1 MLTLGFQA
9 SRPANNQN
17 IQMNPQVKKQRKSLS
32 KLRSCARPNS
42 AKDFRANDLEWLKEN
57 CQANIH
63 LWGEVLEHVDLATLP
78 EPHPPAPPDIKE
90 RLKKLMKKYMDHDER
105 DMRHAELNTLLRQAH
120 HELGGAPAQPA
131 ELPPAPVPAGEEPA
145 LHAAH
150 LAAQTAITNRL
161 IYPLGQSLYPEK
173 WLQNPDEALAGN
185 WDPMNWNA
193 EDLQAI
199 SEALDRR
206 ELTLGARQA
215 PDSAGGLWPALAD
228 NNYQVNPA
236 CSKYK
241 QKEDCIWPCAFKS
254 GNVDKTKMCRPARK
268 T

>member
-1 MLTLGFQA
+1 
-9 SRPANNQN
+9 
-17 IQMNPQVKKQRKSLS
+17 MNPQVKKQLKSLS

-63 LWGEVLEHVDLATLP
+63 VWGEVLEHVDLATLP
-78 EPHPPAPPDIKE
+78 APHHPAAPDIKE
-90 RLKKLMKKYMDHDER
+90 RLKKLLKKYMDHEER
-105 DMRHAELNTLLRQAH
+105 DTRHVELKTILREAH
-120 HELGGAPAQPA
+120 QELGGAAAGPPP
-131 ELPPAPVPAGEEPA
+131 PPAPAGEEPP

-150 LAAQTAITNRL
+150 LAARTATRDRL
-161 IYPLGQSLYPEK
+161 IYPLGHSLYPEN

-193 EDLQAI
+193 EDLKAI

-215 PDSAGGLWPALAD
+215 PDSAGGLWPSLSD
-228 NNYQVNPA
+228 SNYQVNPA

-241 QKEDCIWPCAFKS
+241 KKEDCIWPCAFKA
-254 GNVDKTKMCRPARK
+254 GNADKTRMCRPARK

>member
-1 MLTLGFQA
+1 
-9 SRPANNQN
+9 
-17 IQMNPQVKKQRKSLS
+17 MNPQVKKQLKSLS

-63 LWGEVLEHVDLATLP
+63 VWGEVLEHVDLATLP
-78 EPHPPAPPDIKE
+78 EPHLPAPPDIKE
-90 RLKKLMKKYMDHDER
+90 RLKKLMKKYMDHEER
-105 DMRHAELNTLLRQAH
+105 DTRHAELNTLIREAH

-131 ELPPAPVPAGEEPA
+131 ELPPPPPPAGEQPA

-161 IYPLGQSLYPEK
+161 IYPLGQSLYPEN

-215 PDSAGGLWPALAD
+215 PDSAGGLWPSLSD
-228 NNYQVNPA
+228 NNHQVNPA

-241 QKEDCIWPCAFKS
+241 KKEDCIWPCAFKS
-254 GNVDKTKMCRPARK
+254 GNADKTKMCRPARK